1 MSIFKQITSELTRT
15 PNNLKNFL
23 QYPLD
28 TVKKGPKGWVGDRIR
43 GKTEDNQAQVD
54 EAIRRAMNP
63 LSPNL
68 ESGGELDPD
77 ELSGPNQAW
86 RKKKFGRLA
95 HNLNR
100 RDASILT
107 EG

>member
-1 MSIFKQITSELTRT
+1 MSIYKQITSELTRT

-23 QYPLD
+23 QYPQD
-28 TVKKGPKGWVGDRIR
+28 EINKGVRGWVGDRAKNL
-43 GKTEDNQAQVD
+43 GYLKSDDNLEKVTD
-54 EAIRRAMNP
+54 P
-63 LSPNL
+63 SPNL

>member
-23 QYPLD
+23 QYPQD
-28 TVKKGPKGWVGDRIR
+28 EINKGVRGWLGDRIR
-43 GKTEDNQAQVD
+43 GKTEVAGGILKDTD
-54 EAIRRAMNP
+54 P
-63 LSPNL
+63 SPNL